1 MPWLN
6 HLMILKVNLMIKKY
20 SFPVSIFLF
29 LFSIFF
35 LSSSSFL
42 NNSDNIHQQ
51 GFNSKYN
58 VYSVLKPNDLKF
70 ADELVPNTS
79 LDVWERLD
87 KELLKNIYWQSNTLL
102 YFKRAN
108 KYFPIIEE
116 ILAKNNI
123 PDDFKYLALIESGFE
138 YTVSPS
144 GAAGFWQIMR
154 GTARE
159 YGLEVNYAIDE
170 RYNLRKSTEAACSY
184 LRKAY
189 DEFGSWTMAAASY
202 NMGINGVRRKIEKQE
217 TNNYFNLHLNDET
230 SRYVFRIIVIKE
242 IMENPRKYGFVFRD
256 NDLYTHPQVK
266 QIRVD
271 STIDN
276 LYSFAKDHNINY
288 KILKKYNP
296 WLRISKLP
304 DESRRV
310 YYLDIP
316 IKSDELIFED
326 LVVDESLK

>member
-1 MPWLN
+1 
-6 HLMILKVNLMIKKY
+6 MILKVNLMIKKY

-35 LSSSSFL
+35 LSSSYL

-271 STIDN
+271 STINN

-310 YYLDIP
+310 YYVDIP

>member
-1 MPWLN
+1 
-6 HLMILKVNLMIKKY
+6 MILKVNLMIKKY
-20 SFPVSIFLF
+20 SFPISIFLF

-35 LSSSSFL
+35 LSSSYL

-276 LYSFAKDHNINY
+276 LYSFAKDNNINY

-310 YYLDIP
+310 YYIDIP

>member
-20 SFPVSIFLF
+20 SFHVSIFLF

-35 LSSSSFL
+35 LSSSYL

-310 YYLDIP
+310 YYIDIP

>member
-1 MPWLN
+1 
-6 HLMILKVNLMIKKY
+6 MILKVNLMIKKY

-35 LSSSSFL
+35 LSSSYL

-276 LYSFAKDHNINY
+276 LYSFAKDNNINY

-310 YYLDIP
+310 YYIDIP

>member
-1 MPWLN
+1 MTSRFTKP
-6 HLMILKVNLMIKKY
+6 
-20 SFPVSIFLF
+20 LF
-29 LFSIFF
+29 LIFVLISLLF
-35 LSSSSFL
+35 LSSTYL
-42 NNSDNIHQQ
+42 NTSDNIHQQ
-51 GFNSKYN
+51 GFNNKYN
-58 VYSVLKPNDLKF
+58 VYSVLKPNNLNF
-70 ADELVPNTS
+70 ANEIVPDS
-79 LDVWERLD
+79 SSDIWERLD

-123 PDDFKYLALIESGFE
+123 PDDFKYLAVIESGFE

-144 GAAGFWQIMR
+144 GAAGFWQIMK

-170 RYNLRKSTEAACSY
+170 RYNLKKSTEAACKY
-184 LRKAY
+184 LQKAY
-189 DEFGSWTMAAASY
+189 DEFGSWTMADASY
-202 NMGINGVRRKIEKQE
+202 NMGIYAVRKKIKKQG

-230 SRYVFRIIVIKE
+230 SRYIFRIIVIKE
-242 IMENPRKYGFVFRD
+242 IMENPRKYGFVFRKS
-256 NDLYTHPQVK
+256 DLYNYPEVK

-271 STIDN
+271 STINN
-276 LYSFAKDHNINY
+276 LYSFAKENNVNY

-310 YYLDIP
+310 YYIDLP
-316 IKSDELIFED
+316 TESEKLIFDD
-326 LVVDESLK
+326 LVFEESLD

>member
-1 MPWLN
+1 
-6 HLMILKVNLMIKKY
+6 MILKVNLMIKKY

-35 LSSSSFL
+35 LSSSYL

-189 DEFGSWTMAAASY
+189 GEFGSWTMAAASY

-310 YYLDIP
+310 YYIDIP

>member
-1 MPWLN
+1 MT
-6 HLMILKVNLMIKKY
+6 KKY
-20 SFPVSIFLF
+20 TILLVIIFVLISFL
-29 LFSIFF
+29 F
-35 LSSSSFL
+35 LSSSYL
-42 NNSDNIHQQ
+42 NTSDNIHQQ
-51 GFNSKYN
+51 GFNNKYN
-58 VYSVLKPNDLKF
+58 VYSVLKPNNLTF
-70 ADELVPNTS
+70 ANELVPDS
-79 LDVWERLD
+79 SSDIWERLD

-123 PDDFKYLALIESGFE
+123 PDFKYLAVIESGFE

-144 GAAGFWQIMR
+144 GAAGFWQIMK

-170 RYNLRKSTEAACSY
+170 RYNLRKSTEAACKY
-184 LRKAY
+184 LKKAY

-202 NMGINGVRRKIEKQE
+202 NMGINGVKRKMQKQG

-230 SRYVFRIIVIKE
+230 SRYIFRIIVIKE
-242 IMENPRKYGFVFRD
+242 IMENPRKYGFVFRKS
-256 NDLYTHPQVK
+256 DLYNYPEVK

-271 STIDN
+271 STIND
-276 LYSFAKDHNINY
+276 LYLFAKKHNVNY

-310 YYLDIP
+310 YYIDLP
-316 IKSDELIFED
+316 RKSEKLVFDD
-326 LVVDESLK
+326 LVFEESLD

>member
-1 MPWLN
+1 MS
-6 HLMILKVNLMIKKY
+6 KKY
-20 SFPVSIFLF
+20 SYFFI
-29 LFSIFF
+29 FSILVFF
-35 LSSSSFL
+35 LLFVSSSYL
-42 NNSDNIHQQ
+42 NTSDNIHQQ
-51 GFNSKYN
+51 GFNTKYN
-58 VYSVLKPNDLKF
+58 VYSVLKPADLKF
-70 ADELVPNTS
+70 ANEKVPNIS
-79 LDVWERLD
+79 HDVWERLD
-87 KELLKNIYWQSNTLL
+87 KELLKNIYWQSNTML

-108 KYFPIIEE
+108 KYFPIIED

-170 RYNLRKSTEAACSY
+170 RYNLKKSTEAACKY
-184 LRKAY
+184 LKKAY
-189 DEFGSWTMAAASY
+189 QEFGSWTMAAAAY
-202 NMGINGVRRKIEKQE
+202 NMGINGVRGNIKKQG

-242 IMENPRKYGFVFRD
+242 IMENPRKYGFVFRES
-256 NDLYTHPQVK
+256 DLYTYAETKQVR
-266 QIRVD
+266 ID
-271 STIDN
+271 STIAD
-276 LYSFAKDHNINY
+276 LYLFAREQNINY

-304 DESRRV
+304 DESRRI
-310 YYLDIP
+310 YFIEIP
-316 IKSDELIFED
+316 KETKDLIFDD
-326 LVVDESLK
+326 LVFDQP

>member
-1 MPWLN
+1 
-6 HLMILKVNLMIKKY
+6 MIKKY

-35 LSSSSFL
+35 LSSSYL

-138 YTVSPS
+138 YNVSPS

-310 YYLDIP
+310 YYIDIP

>member
-1 MPWLN
+1 
-6 HLMILKVNLMIKKY
+6 MIRKY
-20 SFPVSIFLF
+20 SFPLLIFLLSLSL
-29 LFSIFF
+29 LFI
-35 LSSSSFL
+35 SSSYL
-42 NNSDNIHQQ
+42 NTSDNIHQQ
-51 GFNSKYN
+51 GFNNKYN
-58 VYSVLKPNDLKF
+58 VYSVLKPDNLKF
-70 ADELVPNTS
+70 SNELVPNTS

-116 ILAKNNI
+116 ILAENNI

-144 GAAGFWQIMR
+144 GAAGFWQIMK

-170 RYNLRKSTEAACSY
+170 RYNLRKSTEAACRY
-184 LRKAY
+184 LQKAY
-189 DEFGSWTMAAASY
+189 NEFGSWTMAAASY
-202 NMGINGVRRKIEKQE
+202 NMGINGVRRKIQKQE

-256 NDLYTHPQVK
+256 NDLYSYPQVK
-266 QIRVD
+266 QVRVD
-271 STIDN
+271 STINN
-276 LYSFAKDHNINY
+276 LYSFARENNINY

-310 YYLDIP
+310 YYIDVP
-316 IKSDELIFED
+316 ISSDEIIFED
-326 LVVDESLK
+326 LVFDERSK

>member
-1 MPWLN
+1 
-6 HLMILKVNLMIKKY
+6 
-20 SFPVSIFLF
+20 
-29 LFSIFF
+29 
-35 LSSSSFL
+35 
-42 NNSDNIHQQ
+42 
-51 GFNSKYN
+51 
-58 VYSVLKPNDLKF
+58 
-70 ADELVPNTS
+70 
-79 LDVWERLD
+79 
-87 KELLKNIYWQSNTLL
+87 
-102 YFKRAN
+102 
-108 KYFPIIEE
+108 
-116 ILAKNNI
+116 
-123 PDDFKYLALIESGFE
+123 
-138 YTVSPS
+138 
-144 GAAGFWQIMR
+144 MR

-276 LYSFAKDHNINY
+276 LYSFAKDNNINY

-304 DESRRV
+304 DESRKV
-310 YYLDIP
+310 YYIDIP

>member
-1 MPWLN
+1 
-6 HLMILKVNLMIKKY
+6 MIRKY
-20 SFPVSIFLF
+20 SFPLLIFLLSLSL
-29 LFSIFF
+29 LFI
-35 LSSSSFL
+35 SSSYL
-42 NNSDNIHQQ
+42 NTSDNIHQQ
-51 GFNSKYN
+51 GFNNKYN
-58 VYSVLKPNDLKF
+58 VYSVLKPDNLKF
-70 ADELVPNTS
+70 SNELVPNTS

-116 ILAKNNI
+116 ILAENNI

-144 GAAGFWQIMR
+144 GAAGFWQIMK

-170 RYNLRKSTEAACSY
+170 RYNLRKSTEAACRY
-184 LRKAY
+184 LQKAY
-189 DEFGSWTMAAASY
+189 NEFGSWTMAAASY
-202 NMGINGVRRKIEKQE
+202 NMGINGVRRKIQKQE

-256 NDLYTHPQVK
+256 NDLYSYPQVK
-266 QIRVD
+266 QVRVD
-271 STIDN
+271 STINN
-276 LYSFAKDHNINY
+276 LYSFARENNINY

-310 YYLDIP
+310 YYIDVP
-316 IKSDELIFED
+316 ISSDEIIFED
-326 LVVDESLK
+326 LVVDERSK

>member
-1 MPWLN
+1 
-6 HLMILKVNLMIKKY
+6 MIRKY
-20 SFPVSIFLF
+20 SFPLLIFLLSLSL
-29 LFSIFF
+29 LFI
-35 LSSSSFL
+35 SSSYL
-42 NNSDNIHQQ
+42 NTSDNIHQQ
-51 GFNSKYN
+51 GFNNKYN
-58 VYSVLKPNDLKF
+58 VYSVLKPDNLKF
-70 ADELVPNTS
+70 SNELVPNTS

-116 ILAKNNI
+116 ILAENNI

-144 GAAGFWQIMR
+144 GAAGFWQIMK

-170 RYNLRKSTEAACSY
+170 RYNLRKSTEAACRY
-184 LRKAY
+184 LQKAY
-189 DEFGSWTMAAASY
+189 NEFGSWTMAAASY
-202 NMGINGVRRKIEKQE
+202 NMGINGVRRKIQKQE

-242 IMENPRKYGFVFRD
+242 IMENPRKYGFVFRE
-256 NDLYTHPQVK
+256 NDLYSYPQVK

-271 STIDN
+271 STINN
-276 LYSFAKDHNINY
+276 LYSFAREHNINY

-310 YYLDIP
+310 YYIDVP
-316 IKSDELIFED
+316 TSSDEIIFED
-326 LVVDESLK
+326 LVFDERPK

>member
-1 MPWLN
+1 
-6 HLMILKVNLMIKKY
+6 MILKVNLMIKKY

-35 LSSSSFL
+35 LSSSYL

-202 NMGINGVRRKIEKQE
+202 NMGINGVRRKIQKQE

-310 YYLDIP
+310 YYIDIP

>member
-35 LSSSSFL
+35 LSSSYL

-276 LYSFAKDHNINY
+276 LYSFAKNHNINY

-310 YYLDIP
+310 YYIDIP